1 MMNTLSAAVA
11 VRLPMDIDPTPDAP
25 PGADVFETVINWVM
39 WGAIAMGAIGLIV
52 SVILIF
58 AGVLDGRSSQG
69 IRAFLIVCVGLVL
82 LGVVG
87 QIISAL
93 T

>member
-1 MMNTLSAAVA
+1 MNTLTAAA
-11 VRLPMDIDPTPDAP
+11 LARFPLGPIDPTPEAP
-25 PGADVFETVINWVM
+25 PGADVFGTVINWVM

-52 SVILIF
+52 AVILIF